1 MTLPTDRGTW
11 TDAGARGVGTN
22 GRRRGLRAAALA
34 GLIIVAG
41 AASQSQ
47 KVHFVAE
54 GKDDILQRVNTVP
67 ASDVERAAQI
77 KKWFNDAGCVG
88 GLLREQTVEG
98 STTPNIICELLGQA
112 DETVVV
118 GSPYDL
124 RTVDTWSGASL
135 LPALYNCVRS
145 KRRHHHFIFVAF
157 ASGGSAFYAAHMSPA
172 ELERTSAMVNLGV
185 LGLSP
190 TKIWT
195 SHSDKDLVHDLM
207 VMAYALKLPASQVDM
222 ASTSRTDSDPFAE
235 RQVPQIT
242 IHSLT
247 RENLDGGA
255 TPFRSGSYYDTYRL
269 LCGYLAYLDA
279 ALKPRPRT
287 P

>member
-1 MTLPTDRGTW
+1 V
-11 TDAGARGVGTN
+11 GAN
-22 GRRRGLRAAALA
+22 GRRVRLALA
-34 GLIIVAG
+34 GLIVALG
-41 AASQSQ
+41 AASQAQ

-67 ASDVERAAQI
+67 AGDAERAAQI

-88 GLLREQTVEG
+88 GLLHEQPVEG
-98 STTPNIICELLGQA
+98 STTPNIVCELPGQS
-112 DETVVV
+112 DETVIV

-124 RTVDTWSGASL
+124 RTVDTWSGSSL
-135 LPALYNCVRS
+135 LPALYKCVRS
-145 KRRHHHFIFVAF
+145 KRRHHRYIFVAF
-157 ASGGSAFYAAHMSPA
+157 ASTGAAFYAAHMSAA
-172 ELERTSAMVNLGV
+172 ELERTNAMVNLGV

-222 ASTSRTDSDPFAE
+222 ENAGNTNSDPFAD
-235 RQVPQIT
+235 RQIPQIT
-242 IHSLT
+242 VHSLT

-255 TPFRSGSYYDTYRL
+255 SPFRTGSYYDTYRL

-279 ALKPRPRT
+279 VLKPRLRT